1 MRAAAGLLLW
11 PSTFFTCGRISNVHH
26 QLRYAHPNA
35 KSPMNTLSRRSFL
48 AAGAL
53 TATGRF
59 IPPLTAAEEA
69 AKFKLG
75 IVTYNVPKDWDLPT
89 LLKVCKEVGIAAI
102 ECRTTHKHGVEPTL
116 TADQRKDV
124 KQQFADSGVVF
135 WGCGSVCEFHSA
147 DQAVVKKNIED
158 CKAFVKLVQ
167 DLGGRGVKVRPNG
180 VPKGADEQKTFEQIG
195 KALQECGKAAADAGI
210 EICVEVHGPITQ
222 LPKNMKTI
230 MEACGHK
237 SVGVTWNSNATD
249 VEKGSVA
256 ASFDLLKTWIRSC
269 HINDLENDASGKY
282 PYRELFKLLRGIG
295 YDRYT
300 MCEVGK
306 AYNPEDGAT
315 FLKGYKALWDKLV
328 KG

>member
-1 MRAAAGLLLW
+1 
-11 PSTFFTCGRISNVHH
+11 
-26 QLRYAHPNA
+26 
-35 KSPMNTLSRRSFL
+35 MNSLSRRSFL
-48 AAGAL
+48 ASAV
-53 TATGRF
+53 
-59 IPPLTAAEEA
+59 AAPAFLASGSLLPADDQE

-89 LLKVCKEVGIAAI
+89 LLRVCKEVGIAAI
-102 ECRTTHKHGVEPTL
+102 ECRTTHKHGVEPAL
-116 TADQRKDV
+116 TADQRREV
-124 KQQFADSGVVF
+124 KKQFADSGVVF
-135 WGCGSVCEFHSA
+135 WGCGTVCEFQS
-147 DQAVVKKNIED
+147 DDPAVVKKNVEQ
-158 CKAFVKLVQ
+158 CKQFVRLVR

-195 KALQECGKAAADAGI
+195 KALQECGTAAADAGLD
-210 EICVEVHGPITQ
+210 ICVEVHGPITQ

-237 SVGVTWNSNATD
+237 SVGVTWNSNGTD

-256 ASFDLLKTWIRSC
+256 NGFELLKPWVRSC
-269 HINDLENDASGKY
+269 HINDLENDAKGSY

-306 AYNPEDGAT
+306 SYAVEEGTA
-315 FLKGYKALWDKLV
+315 FLKTYKALWEKLV
-328 KG
+328 KN

>member
-1 MRAAAGLLLW
+1 
-11 PSTFFTCGRISNVHH
+11 
-26 QLRYAHPNA
+26 
-35 KSPMNTLSRRSFL
+35 MNTLSRRSFL
-48 AAGAL
+48 AASAIA
-53 TATGRF
+53 ATGSLR
-59 IPPLTAAEEA
+59 PPLAFAEEV

-102 ECRTTHKHGVEPTL
+102 ECRTTHKHGVEPSL

-124 KQQFADSGVVF
+124 KKQFADSGVVF
-135 WGCGSVCEFHSA
+135 WGCGSVCEFHS
-147 DQAVVKKNIED
+147 DKPEIVKKNIED
-158 CKAFVKLVQ
+158 CKAFVKLVH
-167 DLGGRGVKVRPNG
+167 DLGGKGVKVRPNG

-195 KALQECGKAAADAGI
+195 KALQECGKAAADAGV
-210 EICVEVHGPITQ
+210 EICVEVHGAITAI
-222 LPKNMKTI
+222 PKNMKTI

-249 VEKGSVA
+249 VENKSVA
-256 ASFDLLKTWIRSC
+256 ASFDMLKPWIRSC
-269 HINDLENDASGKY
+269 HINDLENDANGKY

-306 AYNPEDGAT
+306 SYNVEEGTA
-315 FLKGYKALWDKLV
+315 FLKNYKALWDKLV